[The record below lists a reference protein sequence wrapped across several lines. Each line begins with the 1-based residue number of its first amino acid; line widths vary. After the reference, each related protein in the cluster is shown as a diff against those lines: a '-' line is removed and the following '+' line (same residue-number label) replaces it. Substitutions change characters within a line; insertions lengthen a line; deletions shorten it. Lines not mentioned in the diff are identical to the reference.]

1 MMIKK
6 RIYHIPFFFILILIQ
21 SCGSG
26 KQLAEPASQR
36 PDWVRSRPIVPGYYI
51 GIGWA
56 QKTSNVHQYQQA
68 AKQNAFS
75 DLASEISVS
84 ISSNSVL
91 HAFESKL
98 GFNED
103 FSSTIQARTQEELAG
118 FDIVDTW
125 EDQGNYWIYYRLS
138 AIRHQEIKDKK
149 RDDAVKLSSG
159 LFQNALESR
168 ARGQFRT
175 SLVQLISSMEAIKNH
190 FDDPLPVQ
198 SGDRQIQ
205 LGNEI
210 FNELSSTISQIEII
224 PVNPQIDIRT
234 GQAVPSAMLR
244 FKVSSRESGPV
255 PDFPLVATYSER
267 PIRNNRG
274 RTDRD
279 GNAEFGIDGV
289 RSARSFETFTITA
302 DMTAILTEATTDPM
316 IRRLISR
323 FSIPEGSVRINIIKP
338 VIMLVANEHNI
349 GEELLAGTLRE
360 SFRKNAM
367 EAGYLITDT
376 PSGADFIV
384 RITANTLPAG
394 ESGVYRNALLSG
406 NISAEDNLGNQIF
419 HRELDGFRGSHF
431 EMTRAG
437 EDAFRQAVR
446 RMDSTFFR
454 ELDEALKK
462 SSIK

>member
-1 MMIKK
+1 MMEKK
-6 RIYHIPFFFILILIQ
+6 RKYHFPLFIILLMLQ
-21 SCGSG
+21 SCGPGNKLS
-26 KQLAEPASQR
+26 EPVTPR

-56 QKTSNVHQYQQA
+56 KKTPNVHQYQQA

-98 GFNED
+98 GFKED

-125 EDQGNYWIYYRLS
+125 EDQENYWIYYRLS
-138 AIRHQEIKDKK
+138 AIRHREIKDKK
-149 RDDAVKLSSG
+149 REDATRLSSG
-159 LFQNALESR
+159 LFQNAIESR

-190 FDDPLPVQ
+190 FDDPLPVEI
-198 SGDRQIQ
+198 GDRQVQ

-224 PVNPQIDIRT
+224 PLSDQIDIRA
-234 GQAVPSAMLR
+234 GQAVSPSMLK
-244 FKVSSRESGPV
+244 FNVSSRESGPV
-255 PDFPLVATYSER
+255 ADFPLLAAYSER

-274 RTDRD
+274 RSDRD
-279 GNAEFGIDGV
+279 GNVEFGIDGV
-289 RSARSFETFTITA
+289 RSARSFETFTVTA

-316 IRRLISR
+316 IRRLVSR
-323 FSIPEGSVRINIIKP
+323 FSIPEGSVRINILKP
-338 VIMLVANEHNI
+338 VIMLVCNEQNI
-349 GEELLAGTLRE
+349 GQELVSGTLRE

-367 EAGYLITDT
+367 EAGYLITDN
-376 PSGADFIV
+376 PSGADYIV

-394 ESGVYRNALLSG
+394 ESGVYKNALLSG
-406 NISAEDNLGNQIF
+406 NISAEDASGNQIF
-419 HRELDGFRGSHF
+419 HRELEGFRGSHF
-431 EMTRAG
+431 EMIRAG

-454 ELDEALKK
+454 ELDESLKK
-462 SSIK
+462 ISLK

>member
-1 MMIKK
+1 MMIRE
-6 RIYHIPFFFILILIQ
+6 RIIHIPLFIILVLLQ

-26 KQLAEPASQR
+26 KSLTEPATPR
-36 PDWVRSRPIVPGYYI
+36 PDGVRSRPIVPGYYI
-51 GIGWA
+51 GIGWS

-125 EDQGNYWIYYRLS
+125 EDQENYWIYYRLS
-138 AIRHQEIKDKK
+138 AARHQEIKDKK
-149 RDDAVKLSSG
+149 RDDAARLSGG
-159 LFQNALESR
+159 LFQSALESR
-168 ARGQFRT
+168 ANGQFRT

-190 FDDPLPVQ
+190 FDDPLPVEF
-198 SGDRQIQ
+198 GDRQIQ

-224 PVNPQIDIRT
+224 PLDNQIDIRA
-234 GQAVPSAMLR
+234 GQAVSPSMLR
-244 FKVSSRESGPV
+244 FQVSSRESGPV
-255 PDFPLVATYSER
+255 PDFPLIANYSER

-279 GNAEFGIDGV
+279 GIAEFGIDGV
-289 RSARSFETFTITA
+289 RSGKSFETFSVTA
-302 DMTAILTEATTDPM
+302 DMTAVLTEATTDPM
-316 IRRLISR
+316 IRRLVSR
-323 FSIPEGSVRINIIKP
+323 FSVPEGSVRINIIKP
-338 VIMLVANEHNI
+338 VIMLVCNEQNI
-349 GEELLAGTLRE
+349 GEELLSGTLRE

-367 EAGYLITDT
+367 EAGYIISDT

-384 RITANTLPAG
+384 RITASTMPAG
-394 ESGVYRNALLSG
+394 ESGVYKNALLSG
-406 NISAEDNLGNQIF
+406 NIMAEDASGSQIF
-419 HRELDGFRGSHF
+419 HRELEGFRGSHF
-431 EMTRAG
+431 EMNRAG

-454 ELDEALKK
+454 ELDEAIKK

>member
-1 MMIKK
+1 MIIKK
-6 RIYHIPFFFILILIQ
+6 RIYHIPLFIILILLQ

-26 KQLAEPASQR
+26 KQLAEPASPR

-75 DLASEISVS
+75 DLASEISVL

-149 RDDAVKLSSG
+149 REDAAKLSSG
-159 LFQNALESR
+159 LFQNSLESR

-175 SLVQLISSMEAIKNH
+175 SLVQMISSMEAIKNH
-190 FDDPLPVQ
+190 FDDPLPVEL
-198 SGDRQIQ
+198 GDRQVQ

-224 PVNPQIDIRT
+224 PANSQIEIRA
-234 GQAVPSAMLR
+234 GQAVPSSKLR
-244 FKVSSRESGPV
+244 FNVSSRETGPI
-255 PDFPLVATYSER
+255 PDFPLIATYSER
-267 PIRNNRG
+267 PIRNNRE

-279 GNAEFGIDGV
+279 GNAEFVIDGI
-289 RSARSFETFTITA
+289 RSTRSFETFTISA

-323 FSIPEGSVRINIIKP
+323 FSIPEGSVRLNIIKP

-349 GEELLAGTLRE
+349 GEELLTGTLRE

-384 RITANTLPAG
+384 KITANTLPAG
-394 ESGVYRNALLSG
+394 ESGVYNSALLSG
-406 NISAEDNLGNQIF
+406 NISAEDSFGNQIF
-419 HRELDGFRGSHF
+419 HRELNGFRGSHF
-431 EMTRAG
+431 QMTRAG
-437 EDAFRQAVR
+437 EDAFSQAVR
-446 RMDSTFFR
+446 RMESTFFR

-462 SSIK
+462 NSNK